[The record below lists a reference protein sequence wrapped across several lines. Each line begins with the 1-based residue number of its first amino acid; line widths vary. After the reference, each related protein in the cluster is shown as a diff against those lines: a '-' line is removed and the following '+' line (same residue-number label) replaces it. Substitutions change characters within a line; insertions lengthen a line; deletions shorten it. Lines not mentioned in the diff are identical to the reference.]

1 MESNIKKEEEEED
14 VKIKLEDEE
23 DDNNNDIE
31 HGDADVELLRV
42 MKVETACNHLHSR
55 NTVGSTILRSHID
68 GTKRCD
74 VCGKVIR
81 TDTAN
86 SCRICDG
93 VFCLSHRFTRKRA
106 RHSKPSK
113 SSQRTTRKRLP
124 EFIRKLEIDRID
136 SYIDKCDP
144 HNEQAPDVEAF
155 TTWAFGVFSGMIT
168 EDQKFVPQAVK
179 DMVRTKWE
187 SQQS

>member
-1 MESNIKKEEEEED
+1 MKKEEEEED
-14 VKIKLEDEE
+14 VKIKLKDED

-31 HGDADVELLRV
+31 KGDADVELLRV
-42 MKVETACNHLHSR
+42 MKVETECNHLHSR

-93 VFCLSHRFTRKRA
+93 VFCLSHKFTRKRA
-106 RHSKPSK
+106 RHSKQAKQAKQAESK
-113 SSQRTTRKRLP
+113 DDPQTPTRV
-124 EFIRKLEIDRID
+124 
-136 SYIDKCDP
+136 
-144 HNEQAPDVEAF
+144 HTQA
-155 TTWAFGVFSGMIT
+155 GN
-168 EDQKFVPQAVK
+168 
-179 DMVRTKWE
+179 
-187 SQQS
+187 

>member
-1 MESNIKKEEEEED
+1 MGSNIKEEEEEED

-55 NTVGSTILRSHID
+55 NTIESTILRSHVD
-68 GTKRCD
+68 GTKKCD
-74 VCGKVIR
+74 VCGRVIR
-81 TDTAN
+81 TNTAN
-86 SCRICDG
+86 SCR
-93 VFCLSHRFTRKRA
+93 
-106 RHSKPSK
+106 
-113 SSQRTTRKRLP
+113 
-124 EFIRKLEIDRID
+124 IDRID

-144 HNEQAPDVEAF
+144 HNGRTPDAEAF
-155 TTWAFGVFSGMIT
+155 TTWAFGVLSGMIT

-187 SQQS
+187 SQQL